1 METAAKLG
9 CAVRYH
15 HRRWI
20 VTHLFTI
27 RTKPSPS
34 HSISFFQNSGIGL
47 ESSLL
52 FASEGANV
60 LLVDINIKAA
70 ESVAALIATRY
81 PNVKAIA
88 SKTDV
93 GVEKEIK
100 DVVDLA
106 VKEFGRLDIMVRL
119 SLSHLHTEWL
129 RPAFRP
135 VAKIRIRSGNPCFPA
150 LFSLTMPGLC
160 TLQMTMP

>member
-1 METAAKLG
+1 M
-9 CAVRYH
+9 
-15 HRRWI
+15 
-20 VTHLFTI
+20 
-27 RTKPSPS
+27 
-34 HSISFFQNSGIGL
+34 
-47 ESSLL
+47 

-100 DVVDLA
+100 DAVDLA
-106 VKEFGRLDIMVRL
+106 VKEFGRLDIMVCVPFSRL
-119 SLSHLHTEWL
+119 PIGMTS
-129 RPAFRP
+129 FRP
-135 VAKIRIRSGNPCFPA
+135 SMR
-150 LFSLTMPGLC
+150 
-160 TLQMTMP
+160 